1 MFALTGNSFW
11 ITKLNESI
19 PTTNL
24 QLTKVAEMKVS
35 RKQVRSLFHPTF
47 NVLKICILL
56 GLQYLAPG
64 EKCQYRCLSS
74 QTKAEETLEDFS
86 EFS

>member
-1 MFALTGNSFW
+1 MS
-11 ITKLNESI
+11 KI

-24 QLTKVAEMKVS
+24 QVTKVAEMSQFS
-35 RKQVRSLFHPTF
+35 RKQVRP

-56 GLQYLAPG
+56 GLQYFAPG